1 MKRVICLALV
11 FCFVLSCLAGCG
23 EKREMFNVKLEDHV
37 TLTDYSSIVI
47 DKTSKEFTDYVSRIF
62 ESYVSSAQAY
72 DKLTEGI
79 VKDGDTVNID
89 YTGKKDGK
97 AFEGGTATGQNLVIG
112 SKSFIDGFETGLI
125 GKKIGSTVDLNL
137 TFPTDY
143 QSADLAGQKVVFT
156 VKINYVQ
163 ALPEKNEETAK
174 KLGFADLAA
183 MNKDLEENSVKNLV
197 AQTLIEKSSVSKYS
211 PKDKERYDKVYDDYM
226 KSMQDYT
233 TNYNQQYGTNITVD
247 EMLYYNLGANASQ
260 LKANITSQM
269 ESEMILYA
277 TLDKEGLKVTK
288 ADVDETVK
296 SMVNE
301 STSEAQ
307 VRENYEEWTLEA
319 ITVERKVIDHL
330 AKNVVTVK

>member
-1 MKRVICLALV
+1 MKRIICLALI
-11 FCFVLSCLAGCG
+11 FCFVLGCLAGCG

-37 TLTDYSSIVI
+37 ELTDYKSIVI
-47 DKTSKEFTDYVSRIF
+47 DKTSKEYTDYFNRIF

-72 DKLTEGI
+72 DKLTEGT

-89 YTGKKDGK
+89 YTGKKDGV
-97 AFEGGTATGQNLVIG
+97 AFEGGTAQGQNLVIG

-125 GKKIGSTVDLNL
+125 GKKIGDTVNLNL
-137 TFPTDY
+137 TFPQNY
-143 QSADLAGQKVVFT
+143 QSTELAGKAVVFT

-174 KLGFADLAA
+174 KLGFADLNA
-183 MNKDLEENSVKNLV
+183 MNADIEENSVKNLI
-197 AQTLIEKSSVSKYS
+197 AQNLIEESSVKKYS
-211 PKDKERYDKVYDDYM
+211 NKDKEKYDKVYDDYIANM
-226 KSMQDYT
+226 
-233 TNYNQQYGTNITVD
+233 QQYTAEYNKQYNTNISVD
-247 EMLYYNLGANASQ
+247 EMLYYNLGGTASE

-288 ADVDETVK
+288 ADVEATVK

-307 VRENYEEWTLEA
+307 VRENYEDWTLEA
-319 ITVERKVIDHL
+319 ITVEKLVIDHL